1 MLIKMTKPK
10 KIIKAT
16 TMKKIK
22 NLLGEI
28 KSTTPGQTDRVVGE
42 LREIKFLLA
51 YLIVKED
58 A

>member
-10 KIIKAT
+10 KIIKAA
-16 TMKKIK
+16 TMKKINK
-22 NLLGEI
+22 LLGEI

-42 LREIKFLLA
+42 LREIKLLLA